1 MPLLSS
7 DSRIISE
14 AGSGT
19 DYVISV
25 EDGATMPAKAIT
37 GSCEFMG
44 RVLVVCLDTFTWRW
58 ISQCRER
65 MTQTMVVTFNVL
77 AMNVA
82 IWFVMSLFAS
92 RHTPCI
98 VVDSG
103 DVCLRTVSIFNACV
117 LLSLFLE

>member
-7 DSRIISE
+7 ESRIISE

-44 RVLVVCLDTFTWRW
+44 EYWWW

-65 MTQTMVVTFNVL
+65 MTQTMVVTCNVL